1 MKATSLC
8 YMLAA
13 TAVAGGAGAQE
24 VLTEYMDTS
33 FGWDPAVLEIDDISI
48 SMQQSLPPRGCA
60 YIPPAGAAE
69 PPA

>member
-33 FGWDPAVLEIDDISI
+33 FVNDIGDQVIESLE
-48 SMQQSLPPRGCA
+48 
-60 YIPPAGAAE
+60 
-69 PPA
+69 